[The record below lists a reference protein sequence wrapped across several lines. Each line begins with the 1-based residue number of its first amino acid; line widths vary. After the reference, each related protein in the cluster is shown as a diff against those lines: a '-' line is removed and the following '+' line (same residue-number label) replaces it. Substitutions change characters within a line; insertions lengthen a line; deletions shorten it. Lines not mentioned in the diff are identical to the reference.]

1 MKVFQ
6 TTPRILMGAGSFNAI
21 AGEARLLGAS
31 RAIVFAGPNIV
42 KAGYAAD
49 LEGSLGAAGMKVE
62 VFSEIEP
69 DPSDATAVKAGR
81 AVREAGADLVIGIGG
96 GSNMDIA
103 KVASVLATNDLSLE
117 EMYGPDLVPRP
128 GIDKILVPT
137 TAGTGSEVTPVT
149 VVSDG
154 KGGTKKVVAS
164 PYILPRVAV
173 LDPVLTL
180 SLPPAP
186 TAYSGMDALVH
197 AIEAFTSLNAT
208 AFTDLFAERAM
219 RLISSHIRN
228 AHLDGRDLDARA
240 AMLEGSMIAGMAFGN
255 AGVTATHAF
264 SYPIGARYHIPHG
277 MANSIM
283 LPSVMEYNLEASP
296 ARFAEVGRHIGV
308 EVDGLEDRE
317 AALAMVDALRTLI
330 ADLELPTDLSGF
342 GARAADVGDMS
353 ADVVAN
359 ERIMANNPRPLTQA
373 DAEAIFRSV
382 L

>member
-21 AGEARLLGAS
+21 AGEAKRLGAS
-31 RAIVFAGPNIV
+31 RAILFAGPNIV
-42 KAGYAAD
+42 KAGYVAD
-49 LEGSLGAAGMKVE
+49 LEGSLGAAGIEVE
-62 VFSEIEP
+62 VFSDIEP
-69 DPSDATAVKAGR
+69 DPPDATAVKAGH

-117 EMYGPDLVPRP
+117 EMYGADLVQRP

-149 VVSDG
+149 VVSDEQ
-154 KGGTKKVVAS
+154 GGTKKVVVS
-164 PYILPRVAV
+164 PYVLPRVAV

-180 SLPPAP
+180 SLPLAP

-208 AFTDLFAERAM
+208 AFTDLFAERAI
-219 RLISSHIRN
+219 RLISSHIRK
-228 AHLDGRDLDARA
+228 AYRDGSDLDARA

-330 ADLELPTDLSGF
+330 ADLELPTDLGGF
-342 GARAADVGDMS
+342 GAGAADVGDMS

-359 ERIMANNPRPLTQA
+359 ARIMANNPRPLTQA